1 MNENNE
7 LQIRMI
13 DYHSKDYSREQL
25 LRNRVLRIPLGMSLY
40 DENLEKE
47 KDDVHI
53 GAFANKQQI
62 GRAHV

>member
-13 DYHSKDYSREQL
+13 DYHSEDYSQEQV

-40 DENLEKE
+40 DEPLKRKRMMFKLELLLISKLL
-47 KDDVHI
+47 V
-53 GAFANKQQI
+53 Q
-62 GRAHV
+62 